1 MADDSLFR
9 KAALDKL
16 ASPERLDVLMQVTS
30 PKGWIALLTIAGLL
44 AGVVAWSVFGTLPER
59 IDGQGMLTGE
69 GGLRQIRASGD
80 GRLTRLGLAVNQNV
94 TPDQIVGEISAVNM
108 DQTVIMAQTDYDT
121 QMQAHQTALAAENMQ
136 ISNIQ
141 IQRDRAQANVIKAEA
156 NLAQRRENLT
166 AGIGTANQVRAAEA
180 EVDGYTKERDTYDQQ
195 VRNVRE
201 QGRMRL
207 ISLQAIQQRV
217 SSTKATVQAGA
228 EIRSTVTG
236 KVVSI
241 AKQVGDLVSNGE
253 LIAEVESGGEQAST
267 LEVVA
272 FVSSATGQRVRPG
285 HPAQITVAGVPREEF
300 GFLRGE
306 VKFISQYPE
315 SPAVIARVMGDGRI
329 AEASYRVVIAPTPD
343 TSTPTGYAWSTGQG
357 PNAQISGGTGISVAV
372 EVDQRAPISMVLPII
387 RGAIGG

>member
-44 AGVVAWSVFGTLPER
+44 AAVVAWSVFGTLPER

-80 GRLTRLGLAVNQNV
+80 GRLTRLTLAVNQTV
-94 TPDQIVGEISAVNM
+94 EPDQMVGEISAVTM

-121 QMQAHQTALAAENMQ
+121 QLQAHRTALAAENMQ
-136 ISNIQ
+136 IGNLQ
-141 IQRDRAQANVIKAEA
+141 IQRDRAQANVAKAEA
-156 NLAQRRENLT
+156 NLAQRRENLA

-180 EVDGYTKERDTYDQQ
+180 EVDGYIKERDTYDQQ
-195 VRNVRE
+195 IRNVRE
-201 QGRMRL
+201 QGRMRQ
-207 ISLQAIQQRV
+207 ISLQAIEQRV

-228 EIRSTVTG
+228 EIRSTVSG

-253 LIAEVESGGEQAST
+253 LIAEVESGGEQANT

-272 FVSSATGQRVRPG
+272 FVSSQTGQRVRPG
-285 HPAQITVAGVPREEF
+285 HPAQITVAGIPREEY

-306 VKFISQYPE
+306 VKFVSQYPE
-315 SPAVIARVMGDGRI
+315 SPSVIARIMGDGRI
-329 AEASYRVVIAPTPD
+329 AEASYRVVIVPTADP
-343 TSTPTGYAWSTGQG
+343 STPTGFAWSTGRG
-357 PNAQISGGTGISVAV
+357 PNTQISGGTGISVAV

-387 RGAIGG
+387 RGAVGG